1 MTRIVHGRVPQ
12 ITTEPRKRLMLNTSL
27 HDWHA
32 AHGAKLVDFAGWHM
46 PVLYTSLVEEHT
58 AVRQRVGLFDVAHMG
73 RLRFNGPDALA
84 FLEHVL
90 TTDCGKL
97 AIGDVKYSL
106 VCQPDGGILDDVLLY
121 RRELDWQLVVNA
133 SNREKLLSWFEKHTS
148 GRQIGLVD
156 ETLTTCMIAVQ
167 GPRSCDLLGPLT
179 SPEVLR
185 LKYYSVMDAT
195 VAGIA
200 CVVSRTGYTG
210 EDGFELVCPAGQGVA
225 LWKKL
230 MEQGAPLGIAACG
243 LGARD
248 TLRLE
253 AAMPLYGHEMDETI
267 DPLTA
272 GLSFGVR
279 LAKSADFIGRS
290 ALEQIKATPRDQ
302 KRVGLKL
309 AGKRIPRENKPI
321 THQGQPVGHVTSGTQ
336 SPTLGHPIAM
346 GYVPTELA
354 APGTELHIEIRG
366 SQEPAT
372 VSALPFYKR
381 A

>member
-1 MTRIVHGRVPQ
+1 
-12 ITTEPRKRLMLNTSL
+12 MLHTSL
-27 HDWHA
+27 HAWHA

-73 RLRFNGPDALA
+73 RLRLSGLEALP
-84 FLEHVL
+84 FLEQVL

-97 AIGDVKYSL
+97 AVGDVKYSL
-106 VCQPDGGILDDVLLY
+106 VCQENGGILDDVLLY
-121 RRELDWQLVVNA
+121 RREQTWQLVVNA
-133 SNREKLLSWFEKHTS
+133 SNREKLLAWFS
-148 GRQIGLVD
+148 QQQAGRDIGLVD
-156 ETLTTCMIAVQ
+156 ETVSTCMIAVQ

-179 SPEVLR
+179 SAAVLT
-185 LKYYSVMDAT
+185 LKYYTFIDAS
-195 VAGIA
+195 VAGIP

-210 EDGFELVCPAGQGVA
+210 EDGFELVCSADQGAA
-225 LWKKL
+225 LWETL
-230 MEQGAPLGIAACG
+230 MQHGASLGIMACG

-253 AAMPLYGHEMDETI
+253 AAMPLYGHEMDDTL

-279 LAKSADFIGRS
+279 LAKAADFIGRA
-290 ALEQIKATPRDQ
+290 ALERIKASPLGK

-309 AGKRIPRENKPI
+309 SGKRIPREKMSI
-321 THQGQPVGHVTSGTQ
+321 THNGLPVGHVTSGTQ

-354 APGTELHIEIRG
+354 ASGTELHVEIRG
-366 SQEPAT
+366 SQEPA
-372 VSALPFYKR
+372 VVCALPFYKR
-381 A
+381 VP

>member
-1 MTRIVHGRVPQ
+1 
-12 ITTEPRKRLMLNTSL
+12 MLNTSL

-46 PVLYTSLVEEHT
+46 PVLYTSLVEEHN

-73 RLRFNGPDALA
+73 RLRFTGPDALA
-84 FLEHVL
+84 FLEEVL
-90 TTDCGKL
+90 TTDCGRL
-97 AIGDVKYSL
+97 AVGDVKYSL

-121 RRELDWQLVVNA
+121 RREQGWQLVVNA
-133 SNREKLLSWFEKHTS
+133 SNREKLLTWFEKHTS

-167 GPRSCDLLGPLT
+167 GPRSCDLLAPLT
-179 SPEVLR
+179 TPDVLQ
-185 LKYYSVMDAT
+185 LKYYTFIDAM
-195 VAGIA
+195 VADIP

-210 EDGFELVCPAGQGVA
+210 EDGFELVCSAAQGVA
-225 LWKKL
+225 LWEKL

-279 LAKSADFIGRS
+279 LSKTSDFIGRA
-290 ALEQIKATPRDQ
+290 ALERIKAAPVGK

-309 AGKRIPRENKPI
+309 AGKRIPREKMSI
-321 THQGQPVGHVTSGTQ
+321 THQGQPVGQVTSGTQ

-354 APGTELHIEIRG
+354 TPGTEIHVEIRG

-372 VSALPFYKR
+372 VCALPFYKR

>member
-1 MTRIVHGRVPQ
+1 
-12 ITTEPRKRLMLNTSL
+12 MLHTSL
-27 HDWHA
+27 HSWHA

-46 PVLYTSLVEEHT
+46 PVLYTSLVEEHH

-73 RLRFNGPDALA
+73 RLRFDGPDALP
-84 FLEHVL
+84 FLEQVL

-106 VCQPDGGILDDVLLY
+106 VCQEDGGILDDVLLY
-121 RRELDWQLVVNA
+121 RRDHCWQLVVNA
-133 SNREKLLSWFEKHTS
+133 SNREKLLTWFGQQQV
-148 GRQIGLVD
+148 GRDIGLID

-167 GPRSCDLLGPLT
+167 GPRSCGLLKSLT
-179 SPEVLR
+179 SASVLQ
-185 LKYYSVMDAT
+185 LKYYTFTDAP
-195 VAGIA
+195 VAGIP

-210 EDGFELVCPAGQGVA
+210 EDGFELVCPA
-225 LWKKL
+225 
-230 MEQGAPLGIAACG
+230 EQGALLWETLMQHGASLGISACG

-253 AAMPLYGHEMDETI
+253 AAMPLYGHEMDDKI

-279 LAKSADFIGRS
+279 LAKPADFMGRA
-290 ALEQIKATPRDQ
+290 ALEKIKVTPLGK

-309 AGKRIPRENKPI
+309 AGKRIPREKMPI
-321 THQGQPVGHVTSGTQ
+321 LHNGQPVGHVTSGTQ
-336 SPTLGHPIAM
+336 SPTLGHPLAM

-354 APGTELHIEIRG
+354 VSGTELHIEIRG

-372 VSALPFYKR
+372 VCALPFYKR
-381 A
+381 QAID

>member
-1 MTRIVHGRVPQ
+1 
-12 ITTEPRKRLMLNTSL
+12 MLHTSL

-32 AHGAKLVDFAGWHM
+32 SHGAKLVDFAGWHM
-46 PVLYTSLVEEHT
+46 PVLYTSLVEEHN

-73 RLRFNGPDALA
+73 RLRFDGPEALP
-84 FLEHVL
+84 FLEQML

-97 AIGDVKYSL
+97 TVGDVKYSL

-121 RRELDWQLVVNA
+121 RRENFWQLVVNA
-133 SNREKLLSWFEKHTS
+133 SNREKLLAWFGQHVA
-148 GRQIGLVD
+148 GRDIGLID
-156 ETLTTCMIAVQ
+156 ETPGTCMIAVQ
-167 GPRSCDLLGPLT
+167 GPRSVELMGALT
-179 SPEVLR
+179 AAAVLQ
-185 LKYYSVMDAT
+185 LKYYTVIDAT
-195 VAGIA
+195 VAGIP

-210 EDGFELVCPAGQGVA
+210 EDGFELVCPEEDGAA
-225 LWKKL
+225 LWEAL
-230 MEQGAPLGIAACG
+230 MRQGASLGIAACG

-253 AAMPLYGHEMDETI
+253 AAMPLYGHEMDDTI

-279 LAKSADFIGRS
+279 LAKSADFLGRGALDRIKS
-290 ALEQIKATPRDQ
+290 APLGK

-309 AGKRIPRENKPI
+309 VGKRIPREKMTILHNS
-321 THQGQPVGHVTSGTQ
+321 QPVGHVTSGTQ

-346 GYVPTELA
+346 GYVPVELA

-366 SQEPAT
+366 RQEAA
-372 VSALPFYKR
+372 VVCALPFYKR
-381 A
+381 PSLIVSPAP